1 MARFPRFIA
10 LENEDAALME
20 DDVSDEEVSEKES
33 SDVESDEHNSS
44 KKVLGEMKPLSEE
57 AIAEFNNK
65 IKRTGVVGTHR
76 RIDR

>member
-1 MARFPRFIA
+1 MVRFPRFIE

-20 DDVSDEEVSEKES
+20 DDVSDEEVSEEES
-33 SDVESDEHNSS
+33 SDAESDKHDSS

-65 IKRTGVVGTHR
+65 IKRTGVVGTHGR
-76 RIDR
+76 SNR